1 MNTAGKKYLLFGI
14 SILFTFFLI
23 GRLFQVQFL
32 NQEEYGKESEKNSIK
47 RLTIIPAR
55 GLFYSKN
62 GKLLV
67 DNKPSYSLTIT
78 PAQFDTANLKEIS
91 DLIGLPADEIK
102 NKLSEAKGTNR
113 FNPVKIKR
121 DINFLTI
128 SHIEENR
135 DKFRGV
141 DFQVESLRT
150 YPNKF
155 KASHIFGYTGE
166 ITEKQL
172 ENQIGNYYRQGDIIG
187 ATALE
192 KSYENYLRGEKGHK
206 FILVD
211 ARGREVANYNNGNSD
226 IKSINGTDL
235 VLSIDPELQ
244 EYAERLLGRRRGA
257 IVALDPRNGEVL
269 CLVSK
274 PDFDLSV
281 FSGAVD
287 NRIFAQLITDESK
300 PLFNRAIQSRYP
312 PGSTWK
318 PMMSIIGLA
327 SGIITPRSTI
337 SCEGSFTYGGRTWED
352 HGAYGSITVVTAL
365 EKSANVFFYKLGLRV
380 GLDNFWKYATMFN
393 FGMRTGIDLP
403 NETKGILPSV
413 EYYDK
418 IFPKGWSE
426 GILINLGIGQ
436 GELSVSPLQLAAY
449 VAAISMFGKYNQPH
463 IVYKLK
469 NSITGEEV
477 ENSYVTKNIDFPSSY
492 YEAVRKG
499 MYLVVNGTG
508 TAKNIRS
515 SEYVLSGKTGT
526 AQNPGGNNHSWF
538 AGFAPYDEP
547 QIAVC
552 VLGENAGWGNQ
563 FAAPMAAAIMIRYLS
578 RNSAD
583 VFNEN
588 AKIDVRD

>member
-1 MNTAGKKYLLFGI
+1 
-14 SILFTFFLI
+14 
-23 GRLFQVQFL
+23 
-32 NQEEYGKESEKNSIK
+32 
-47 RLTIIPAR
+47 
-55 GLFYSKN
+55 
-62 GKLLV
+62 
-67 DNKPSYSLTIT
+67 
-78 PAQFDTANLKEIS
+78 
-91 DLIGLPADEIK
+91 
-102 NKLSEAKGTNR
+102 
-113 FNPVKIKR
+113 
-121 DINFLTI
+121 
-128 SHIEENR
+128 
-135 DKFRGV
+135 
-141 DFQVESLRT
+141 
-150 YPNKF
+150 
-155 KASHIFGYTGE
+155 
-166 ITEKQL
+166 
-172 ENQIGNYYRQGDIIG
+172 
-187 ATALE
+187 
-192 KSYENYLRGEKGHK
+192 
-206 FILVD
+206 
-211 ARGREVANYNNGNSD
+211 VANYNNGNSD
-226 IKSINGTDL
+226 IKPINGTDL
-235 VLSIDPELQ
+235 VLTIDPELQ

-287 NRIFAQLITDESK
+287 NRIFSQLITDESK

-380 GLDNFWKYATMFN
+380 GLDNFSKYAAMFN

-436 GELSVSPLQLAAY
+436 GELSVSPVQLAAY

-508 TAKNIRS
+508 TAKNIKS